1 MVGRILKLLNREIHG
16 LHEAAF
22 LLAFFAFSSQLLAL
36 VRDRL
41 LAHEFGA
48 GVSLDIYYA
57 AFRIPDFIF
66 ITIGSLVSVS
76 VLVPFLIEKIDKTD
90 DKGARFTNSIFTV
103 FFGFI
108 VLSSVL
114 AFLLMPYLVK
124 LVFPGITRPELV
136 AELVSLSR
144 ILLLSPIFLGLS
156 NFFASIIQVYKRFLV
171 YAVSPLLYNLGI
183 IAGIVFF
190 APTYGIRGVVFG
202 VILGAALHFALQFAA
217 IFKDGMFPRFTFS
230 INYRDIK
237 RVVLL
242 SFPRTVALSS
252 THLSLLFLFGFASLM
267 KDGSIAIFNLAFN
280 LQSVPLAIIGVSYSM
295 AAFPTLSRLFGS
307 GEIDKFM
314 SHIISAVR
322 HIIFWSLPVTAL
334 FITLRAQIV
343 RTILG
348 SGEFGWSDTKLTAA
362 AFALFALS
370 AIAQSVSLILV
381 RGYYSASKTVRPLFI
396 NLVSSAITV
405 GVTIFLIK
413 AHAASG
419 AFQETFDAVMR
430 VGGLQGSIVLMLPL
444 GFAVGTIINAV
455 ILWIYFETDFR
466 SMRYAVSKTFF
477 DSLSASVAIGGISY
491 LSLKVFDNLFNVN
504 TLLGIFAQGFMA
516 GMMGI
521 ASGIIVLKM
530 LKNQEIM
537 DIWKTVRKR
546 VWKSEIIQPETQV

>member
-183 IAGIVFF
+183 IVGIVFF

-343 RTILG
+343 RTI
-348 SGEFGWSDTKLTAA
+348 
-362 AFALFALS
+362 
-370 AIAQSVSLILV
+370 
-381 RGYYSASKTVRPLFI
+381 
-396 NLVSSAITV
+396 
-405 GVTIFLIK
+405 
-413 AHAASG
+413 
-419 AFQETFDAVMR
+419 
-430 VGGLQGSIVLMLPL
+430 
-444 GFAVGTIINAV
+444 INAV